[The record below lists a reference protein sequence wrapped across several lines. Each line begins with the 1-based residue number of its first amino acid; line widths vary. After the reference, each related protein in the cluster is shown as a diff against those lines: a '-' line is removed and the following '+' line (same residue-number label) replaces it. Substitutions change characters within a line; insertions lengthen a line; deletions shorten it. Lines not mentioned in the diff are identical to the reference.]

1 MHRPPRARAAPIL
14 SRFLIWRICFV
25 SLILVSGTFGVFVW
39 LRDQGAGIEL
49 ARTAAVNTL
58 VMFELF
64 YLFCT
69 RFRLAS
75 VFRPAALSGS
85 PAVLI
90 AVAIVL
96 IFQMIF
102 TYTPAMQLLFAT
114 QPLDLASWAVIVP
127 VAASVLVLVELEK
140 FFFRHSDRLRRFIS
154 D

>member
-1 MHRPPRARAAPIL
+1 MNIFPPTNPCT
-14 SRFLIWRICFV
+14 LIFNFTFV
-25 SLILVSGTFGVFVW
+25 IT
-39 LRDQGAGIEL
+39 
-49 ARTAAVNTL
+49 
-58 VMFELF
+58 
-64 YLFCT
+64 
-69 RFRLAS
+69 
-75 VFRPAALSGS
+75 ALSGS

-140 FFFRHSDRLRRFIS
+140 FFFRHSDQLRRFIS